1 MDATQF
7 RQAAERNETLA
18 DYLDEVAQGA
28 EPDEARRSTVATAL
42 FGVAAYAVYR
52 WAKNYFDH
60 HRGLEEAD
68 LRQMMLAQVEEL
80 VRQGWGRD
88 KALEAVLKISK
99 DVASLRPE
107 NPIVKAALSLLNRD
121 ATSPQ

>member
-1 MDATQF
+1 M
-7 RQAAERNETLA
+7 LI
-18 DYLDEVAQGA
+18 
-28 EPDEARRSTVATAL
+28 TAL
-42 FGVAAYAVYR
+42 FGAAAYAVYR
-52 WAKNYFDH
+52 MAKNYFDH
-60 HRGLEEAD
+60 QRGLGEAE
-68 LRQMMLAQVEEL
+68 LRELMLEQVEEL
-80 VRQGWGRD
+80 VRQGWGRE